1 MEKQIFQVVCV
12 VKSLEETL
20 ANWKRL
26 VDFREDSIKDVSQET
41 AGARCL
47 YHGREV
53 QVPVKAVRFDFG
65 GIDLKL
71 VEPLNREGDP
81 YSDSLRAHGQGFH
94 HLGIYAEDAAEL
106 AERCK
111 GAKAPSYEE
120 VSERGRYLLFD
131 FTGEMGFAFT
141 PWDRMTGPCAP
152 RDPQGRTV

>member
-12 VKSLEETL
+12 VRSLEETL

-26 VDFREDSIKDVSQET
+26 VEFREDSIKDASRET
-41 AGARCL
+41 SEARCL
-47 YHGREV
+47 YHGQEV
-53 QVPVKAVRFDFG
+53 QVPVKAVRFDLG

-94 HLGIYAEDAAEL
+94 HLGIYAENAAQL
-106 AERCK
+106 SERC
-111 GAKAPSYEE
+111 GSAKAPVYEE
-120 VSERGRYLLFD
+120 ITEKGRYLLFD

-141 PWDRMTGPCAP
+141 PWDHMTGPCGP